1 MEKNKKEIKLK
12 TLFGDYR
19 VVGLAGEK
27 SSGKTNN
34 LISLIE
40 DFRSENKE
48 TKIYVYG
55 LDEIC
60 LKYLKKF
67 NNIFEV
73 SSLEQLSDKENCL
86 IIIDEFQKLHV
97 GDRRYKDLLDKFI
110 DFIYHSNNWVIFSSP
125 NLREFNS
132 VIGSKIER
140 WAIKSLRIRDL
151 VNGSHIKEAVLSYNG
166 RYKVF
171 DAISIDKSKLLVIND
186 DFEKILDISY
196 IKEVDCKVDNK
207 NIFLKLSEKKS
218 RKLSEKKS
226 G

>member
-1 MEKNKKEIKLK
+1 MEKEIKLK

-40 DFRSENKE
+40 DFRINNKE
-48 TKIYVYG
+48 TKIYLYG

-60 LKYLKKF
+60 LKYLNKF
-67 NNIFEV
+67 DNIFEV
-73 SSLEQLSDKENCL
+73 SSLEQLSDKKNCL
-86 IIIDEFQKLHV
+86 IIVDEFQKLHI

-110 DFIYHSNNWVIFSSP
+110 DFVYHSNNWVIFSSP

-151 VNGSHIKEAVLSYNG
+151 VNGSHLKEAVLGYNG

-171 DAISIDKSKLLVIND
+171 DAISIDKGKLLIIND
-186 DFEKILDISY
+186 DFEKVLEIGY
-196 IKEVDCKVDNK
+196 IKEIDFKIKNK
-207 NIFLKLSEKKS
+207 DIF
-218 RKLSEKKS
+218 
-226 G
+226 